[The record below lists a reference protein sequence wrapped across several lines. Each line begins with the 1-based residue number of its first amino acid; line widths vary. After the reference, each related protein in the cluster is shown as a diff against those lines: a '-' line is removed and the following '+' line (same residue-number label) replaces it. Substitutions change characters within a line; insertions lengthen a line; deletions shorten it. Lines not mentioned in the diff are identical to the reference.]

1 MKLSGSQGDIP
12 IDFQWL
18 SIPAGEFLMGEGDEQ
33 HVVNLPAYRIARC
46 PVTNAQ
52 YKHFVDSTGC
62 ELPEHWED
70 GRIPKGK
77 EQHPVVFVSWRDAM
91 AFSEW
96 ANVSLPTE
104 AQWEKAARGVDGRTY
119 PWAETEPTTDLCSFS
134 SNDTTPVGAFSPQ
147 GDSPFGLVDVAGNVW
162 EWTTSLWGGDPF
174 DAQFVYPY
182 EADRRSRGS
191 DCIEFGV
198 PRVAWRAIQPLPKQD
213 AALYPPPWLASATQE
228 SIRRLSGDV
237 P

>member
-1 MKLSGSQGDIP
+1 MPSDDIP
-12 IDFQWL
+12 IDFQWI
-18 SIPAGEFLMGEGDEQ
+18 SIPASEFLMGAGDEQ

-52 YKHFVDSTGC
+52 YKQYVDSTGC

-96 ANVSLPTE
+96 ADVSLPTE

-119 PWAETEPTTDLCSFS
+119 PWGETEPTTDLCSFS

-147 GDSPFGLVDVAGNVW
+147 GDSPYGLVDVAGNVW

-182 EADRRSRGS
+182 DATDGREDLTASNSVFRVLRGGAFNHFQSKMLHCTRRRGWLPQPRNQYVGFRVVCYEA
-191 DCIEFGV
+191 
-198 PRVAWRAIQPLPKQD
+198 
-213 AALYPPPWLASATQE
+213 
-228 SIRRLSGDV
+228 
-237 P
+237 